1 MRAVVMR
8 CSRAAVRVEGRTV
21 GEIGPGFVVLLGVA
35 ADDGPADLDYLVP
48 RIVGLRV
55 FPDEEGRFNRS
66 LEEVGGSVL
75 VVSQFTLY
83 GDCRHGRRPS
93 FTRAAPGEVAR
104 RLYEEFV
111 ERLRATGLPVATGEF
126 GARMMVEIFNDGPVT
141 LLLDSRKE
149 F

>member
-8 CSRAAVRVEGRTV
+8 CARAAVRVDGRTV

-48 RIVGLRV
+48 KIVGLRV

-93 FTRAAPGEVAR
+93 FTRAAPGAVAR
-104 RLYEEFV
+104 ELYEKFV
-111 ERLRATGLPVATGEF
+111 ERLRGMGLRVATGEF

>member
-48 RIVGLRV
+48 KIAGLRV
-55 FPDEEGRFNRS
+55 FSDEGGRFNRS

-93 FTRAAPGEVAR
+93 FTRAAPGERAR
-104 RLYEEFV
+104 KLYEEFV

>member
-35 ADDGPADLDYLVP
+35 ADDGLADLDYLVP
-48 RIVGLRV
+48 KIAGLRV
-55 FPDEEGRFNRS
+55 FPDEGGKFNRS

-93 FTRAAPGEVAR
+93 FTRAAPAEVAR
-104 RLYEEFV
+104 PLYEEFV
-111 ERLRATGLPVATGEF
+111 ARLRATGLPVATGEF

-141 LLLDSRKE
+141 LLLDSRRE